1 MRLFCQKPWNN
12 YKIININHFWLHHI
26 ILLFLCLCFLWLDI
40 YAVRCCAAVPHF
52 SSCLWPNLL
61 GFSTKM
67 KKVYLSHQNAD
78 IYFCLD
84 CSVPVPH
91 ISFSLKK
98 KRFFD
103 QKKFISTK
111 KWRYFCK
118 SRLDRAGHFTAL
130 SHISAADF
138 TISLSN
144 HISKGKYFLVK
155 SFGIGDKITKVFGKS
170 SFEYWHLFVLSIFR
184 NDLGTT
190 VSCDIAHTMICI
202 TIFLTC
208 GLKPGFGLSLAW
220 HCIYADLHM
229 KGGLG

>member
-1 MRLFCQKPWNN
+1 MKQLQ
-12 YKIININHFWLHHI
+12 NHKYWSLLI
-26 ILLFLCLCFLWLDI
+26 KLCYSTVSLPLLFVTGYICCTLLCCSASFFFLFMTQFAGI
-40 YAVRCCAAVPHF
+40 F
-52 SSCLWPNLL
+52 N
-61 GFSTKM
+61 KNE
-67 KKVYLSHQNAD
+67 KVYLSHQNAD
-78 IYFCLD
+78 IYLFL
-84 CSVPVPH
+84 SWLLRAH
-91 ISFSLKK
+91 ASYFFQSI

-190 VSCDIAHTMICI
+190 VSCDIAHTMICN
-202 TIFLTC
+202 TMFQSWD
-208 GLKPGFGLSLAW
+208 LSRRAVV
-220 HCIYADLHM
+220 
-229 KGGLG
+229 

>member
-12 YKIININHFWLHHI
+12 YKIININHFWLNYI

-67 KKVYLSHQNAD
+67 KKFIWVTKMRTYISVLTAPCPCLIFLSVY
-78 IYFCLD
+78 
-84 CSVPVPH
+84 
-91 ISFSLKK
+91 K

-190 VSCDIAHTMICI
+190 VSCDIAQTMICN
-202 TIFLTC
+202 TMFLTC